1 MAQDVRSAG
10 RAGSG
15 GARQAGERAPTIRDV
30 AASAGMSLV
39 TVSRVINDHPSVKPS
54 SRARVERAM
63 EELNYFPDASAQRL
77 RSGSSRTVGFLMPD
91 FTNGVNVVIAQEVEQ
106 AMQRAGYTVLL
117 ACSNF
122 DPQVEIEALRKF
134 HANRVDGIVL
144 QTCSE
149 THEGIL
155 ETLARVRCPV
165 VLVDRDM
172 AVEAD
177 AVCSNH
183 YDATREAT
191 RYLIGLGHEEIGFI
205 TANATMRPGRERH
218 RGFVDE
224 MAAHALV
231 APPRRVFVEAQSIA
245 YGLSATRQMLSE
257 RRPSAIIAAGNQIVY
272 GAIQGIRE
280 SGLDFP
286 GDVSLVGADHRMLS
300 IVMRP
305 RLTMMER
312 ELTEIGVEVASLL
325 LDRVCG
331 RYDDAPRCILLP
343 QRVVLNESCATN
355 RRGDAAVCKM

>member
-1 MAQDVRSAG
+1 MYGGGCQLRSGIGEEAVGGQRDGAIGVAEGVRSAG

-30 AASAGMSLV
+30 AASRRHVARDGLARHQRSPV
-39 TVSRVINDHPSVKPS
+39 RQANS

-122 DPQVEIEALRKF
+122 DPQVEIEALQKF

-172 AVEAD
+172 AIEAD

-224 MAAHALV
+224 MAAHGSRRAAATRLRGSPV
-231 APPRRVFVEAQSIA
+231 HRLRPERDAPNAVGEPSERDHRGGKPDRLRRHPGHSRERAGLPRRRFP
-245 YGLSATRQMLSE
+245 RR
-257 RRPSAIIAAGNQIVY
+257 RRPPHALDRHEAAPDND
-272 GAIQGIRE
+272 GA
-280 SGLDFP
+280 
-286 GDVSLVGADHRMLS
+286 GADRDRRRGGQPAA
-300 IVMRP
+300 RP
-305 RLTMMER
+305 RER
-312 ELTEIGVEVASLL
+312 AL
-325 LDRVCG
+325 
-331 RYDDAPRCILLP
+331 
-343 QRVVLNESCATN
+343 
-355 RRGDAAVCKM
+355 